1 MPSSALLS
9 VLYLARNGCENVD
22 EQQAHHKY
30 EDKSEIIL
38 KKGGKGGRKK
48 NEKER
53 RVKLREGKLVS
64 VWSFCV
70 SEKTY
75 RDARRTNLQWFC
87 NISYKL

>member
-38 KKGGKGGRKK
+38 KKGGEGGGKEKKWKRTSRETTWRKARVGMIVLCEWENLSRRKK
-48 NEKER
+48 NES
-53 RVKLREGKLVS
+53 S
-64 VWSFCV
+64 VI
-70 SEKTY
+70 
-75 RDARRTNLQWFC
+75 L
-87 NISYKL
+87 